1 MEMIIEETAK
11 KIRKAVAKAVVGQR
25 ETLDLLLVGLFSGGH
40 VLLEDVPGVGKTLL
54 AKALAASID
63 SSFGRIQ
70 CTPDLL
76 PSDVTGTTVYNRKE
90 GNFYFR
96 KGPLFHRL
104 LLVDEINRA
113 IPRTQSALLEAMAE
127 GQVSVDGETRLLDS
141 PFFVIATQNPVESQ
155 GTFPL
160 PEAQLDRFLM
170 KVSMGYPNAEEER
183 EIFRLAKNEEVS
195 KEVTPVTEPAE
206 IMAVREAVR
215 KVYMNEA
222 VEGYLLEVVWQTREM
237 DGVEL
242 GVSPRGLIALGLAA
256 QALAGIRGRNYVIP
270 DDIKELAPHV
280 LSHRLLLTPSVRMN
294 RQGPADLIRD
304 LVNRVPVP
312 VEGDGESVESR

>member
-1 MEMIIEETAK
+1 MHTGFTA
-11 KIRKAVAKAVVGQR
+11 VGCDRHDGLQPERR
-25 ETLDLLLVGLFSGGH
+25 EVLFQ
-40 VLLEDVPGVGKTLL
+40 KR
-54 AKALAASID
+54 AL
-63 SSFGRIQ
+63 F
-70 CTPDLL
+70 
-76 PSDVTGTTVYNRKE
+76 N
-90 GNFYFR
+90 
-96 KGPLFHRL
+96 RL

-170 KVSMGYPNAEEER
+170 KVSMGYPAAEEER
-183 EIFRLAKNEEVS
+183 EIFRLAKRDEVL
-195 KEVTPVTEPAE
+195 KEVTPVAEPAE
-206 IMAVREAVR
+206 IMAVRKAVR
-215 KVYMNEA
+215 QVHMNEA
-222 VEGYLLEVVWQTREM
+222 VEGYLLEVVRQTREM

-242 GVSPRGLIALGLAA
+242 GVSPRGLIALGLAS
-256 QALAGIRGRNYVIP
+256 QALAGIRGREYVIP

-280 LSHRLLLTPSVRMN
+280 LSHRLLLTPSVRLD
-294 RQGPADLIRD
+294 RQSPADLIRE

-312 VEGDGESVESR
+312 VEGDGEPVES

>member
-1 MEMIIEETAK
+1 MIIEETAK

-242 GVSPRGLIALGLAA
+242 GVSP
-256 QALAGIRGRNYVIP
+256 
-270 DDIKELAPHV
+270 
-280 LSHRLLLTPSVRMN
+280 
-294 RQGPADLIRD
+294 
-304 LVNRVPVP
+304 
-312 VEGDGESVESR
+312 GD